1 MEWTAVA
8 KGRTKKIREVRNKA
22 PGFFFFT
29 YKVVVIIALQDRK

>member
-8 KGRTKKIREVRNKA
+8 KGRTKKFVKLGIR
-22 PGFFFFT
+22 PLDSFFT